1 MAVGKRIRQVRI
13 AAGLTQQQIAD
24 QVGVTKSSVA
34 QWEGGQTKHL
44 RGENLLKVA
53 QVLNVDPD
61 WLISGRGNA
70 LQSNVKVSFRRI
82 IAWESPDDLPDGQ
95 YIFVPRSFARFSA
108 GSGELFFEDV
118 EGPALPFTTQWIKS
132 RNLYRSSLILVDAK
146 GDSMQP
152 RIHDGD
158 ILLVN
163 RRIDSNFEDGKIYV
177 IRYGDELCV
186 KRLYHRYDGS
196 WIIRSDN
203 RERYP
208 DETIPRDSLENIELL
223 GRVVWIAGAVD

>member
-70 LQSNVKVSFRRI
+70 LQSNVKDSFRRI

-95 YIFVPRSFARFSA
+95 YIFVPRSFARF
-108 GSGELFFEDV
+108 
-118 EGPALPFTTQWIKS
+118 
-132 RNLYRSSLILVDAK
+132 SLILVDAK

-208 DETIPRDSLENIELL
+208 DETIPRDSLENIEVL